1 MLVQTGIEE
10 KKRSQIAQHLAQL
23 LAETYTLY
31 LKTQKYHWNVVGMH
45 FQSLHMLFEGQYQ
58 DLAQAVDE
66 IAERIRVLGEEAPG
80 SYQEF
85 SKLSSV
91 ADDPKSKVSDQ
102 EMLRNLLTDHE
113 KVVMTAKRLLPLLEG
128 ANDEGTSSLLGSRI
142 EIHEKAAWMLR
153 SSLLD

>member
-45 FQSLHMLFEGQYQ
+45 FQSLHVLFEGQYQ

-85 SKLSSV
+85 AKLSSV

-113 KVVMTAKRLLPLLEG
+113 KVVMTAKGLLPLLDG
-128 ANDEGTSSLLGSRI
+128 ANDEGTSSLLGNRI
-142 EIHEKAAWMLR
+142 EVHEKAAWMLR